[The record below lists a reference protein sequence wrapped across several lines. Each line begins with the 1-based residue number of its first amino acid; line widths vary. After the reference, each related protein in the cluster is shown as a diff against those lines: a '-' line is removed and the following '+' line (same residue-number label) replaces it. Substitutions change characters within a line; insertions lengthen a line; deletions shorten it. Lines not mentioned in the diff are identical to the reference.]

1 GVCSSFIRCLGRE
14 SHNGWL
20 GNPSAGSQ
28 PTLAESR
35 HLSHF
40 HRQPYCLGVLA
51 SHEKIMPTNRRRGRD
66 RFIAIMAA
74 NMDSQIGA
82 IDSPCFSDGGSI
94 RNAKHVHIASSI
106 CVFSLVSFGC
116 ILSLFTV

>member
-1 GVCSSFIRCLGRE
+1 RPADDVHQGGEARIGARRRRVEVCFLRLDSLGITEYVGLHGVCSSFIRCLGRE

-40 HRQPYCLGVLA
+40 HRQPYCLCTVNSKKPWCWPPVTA
-51 SHEKIMPTNRRRGRD
+51 RG
-66 RFIAIMAA
+66 
-74 NMDSQIGA
+74 
-82 IDSPCFSDGGSI
+82 
-94 RNAKHVHIASSI
+94 SSR
-106 CVFSLVSFGC
+106 
-116 ILSLFTV
+116 